1 MVPSECALSLSQGA
15 HPAHFDELS
24 PHGPQRMRPEPV
36 EGCRSCAASTSSAH
50 MLVLGFSTGSAHVLG
65 YGHLDASRRGGD
77 EMPEHRGL
85 YWIRRGR
92 IFRVPLDA

>member
-1 MVPSECALSLSQGA
+1 MQILRASTSSAHMVPSECALSLSKGA
-15 HPAHFDELS
+15 DPARFDELS
-24 PHGPQRMRPEPV
+24 
-36 EGCRSCAASTSSAH
+36 AH
-50 MLVLGFSTGSAHVLG
+50 ARAGLSTGSAHVLG